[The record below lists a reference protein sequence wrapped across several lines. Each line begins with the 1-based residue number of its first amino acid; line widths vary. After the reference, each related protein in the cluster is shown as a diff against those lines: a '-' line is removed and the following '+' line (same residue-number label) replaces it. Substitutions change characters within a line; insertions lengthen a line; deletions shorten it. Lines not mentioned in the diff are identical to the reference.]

1 MRLML
6 NVAVIVGGLLGAA
19 DSSFAQ
25 TWTKFLTL
33 PNTNWYSVASSS
45 DGSKL
50 VAAPVNTAGKF
61 YVSTNAGVS
70 WITNN
75 SSGLVQ
81 PVTSA
86 DGTRWSS
93 MRANTGLYVSTNSGI
108 LWQATGTLT
117 GYDNFGNTAMSA
129 DGSTIAV
136 APLLIGTHQW
146 SSVNA
151 PSGGM
156 IALPENGSKWII
168 ANTHATQSANIYT
181 STNMGAS
188 WTTNSLPS
196 TNVTAFA
203 SSADGNKI
211 IACEYYTTGSPTYA
225 PGNIYIST
233 NSGLSW
239 LKTLAPS
246 NSWTGVASSADGS
259 KLVAV
264 ANSALTLVPLHVGGI
279 YTSIDGGNSWVSN
292 SAPITNWVSVTSSAD
307 GNKLVAAVSGGG
319 IYTAYYPPSPQI
331 SALPSATNVTLFW
344 ITPSTNFVLQQ
355 SVDLTTWSVVTNAPV
370 LNFTNLQYQ
379 VSLTPSNSSAF
390 FRLSTP

>member
-1 MRLML
+1 
-6 NVAVIVGGLLGAA
+6 
-19 DSSFAQ
+19 
-25 TWTKFLTL
+25 
-33 PNTNWYSVASSS
+33 
-45 DGSKL
+45 
-50 VAAPVNTAGKF
+50 
-61 YVSTNAGVS
+61 
-70 WITNN
+70 
-75 SSGLVQ
+75 
-81 PVTSA
+81 
-86 DGTRWSS
+86 
-93 MRANTGLYVSTNSGI
+93 
-108 LWQATGTLT
+108 
-117 GYDNFGNTAMSA
+117 
-129 DGSTIAV
+129 
-136 APLLIGTHQW
+136 
-146 SSVNA
+146 
-151 PSGGM
+151 
-156 IALPENGSKWII
+156 
-168 ANTHATQSANIYT
+168 
-181 STNMGAS
+181 MGAS